1 MYICEREYEQRKQS
15 YEILSIPDMITK
27 TKNNLRV
34 SNAILLDISIVLI
47 DNRGAFIGC

>member
-1 MYICEREYEQRKQS
+1 MKGKVMRYDH
-15 YEILSIPDMITK
+15 IPDTITK
-27 TKNNLRV
+27 KQNNLRV